1 MGGRGDKGK
10 GRRRESNQTVSGK
23 PLLFHNGSDPTFNS
37 YSGKKMTGGTPEVC
51 SDKDIPKISQ
61 RYPKDISK
69 ISQRYPKD
77 IPKISQRYPK
87 DIPKIS

>member
-37 YSGKKMTGGTPEVC
+37 YSEKQQVKERSNV
-51 SDKDIPKISQ
+51 DKAVIVLPNI
-61 RYPKDISK
+61 
-69 ISQRYPKD
+69 
-77 IPKISQRYPK
+77 
-87 DIPKIS
+87 